1 MDISEK
7 KQLQLQKV
15 MKRLGINEEDLIEKF
30 ILSPGKGGQK
40 LQKTYSCVHLKHM
53 PTKIIV
59 KCSQDRQREANR
71 YFARKRLCEKIK
83 EYVPELYIHSAEIGE
98 DPDKRDYQV
107 SNEKLESLGWKPDHT
122 LDDGIKELLK
132 GYKILRPNKFTN
144 V

>member
-40 LQKTYSCVHLKHM
+40 LQKTYSCVHLKHL
-53 PTKIIV
+53 PTRIIV

-83 EYVPELYIHSAEIGE
+83 EITEGE
-98 DPDKRDYQV
+98 KSKKQQETEKIRRQKKRR
-107 SNEKLESLGWKPDHT
+107 SRKSKEKMLEEKKRRSTIKQSRKKPMEED
-122 LDDGIKELLK
+122 
-132 GYKILRPNKFTN
+132 
-144 V
+144 